1 MFAYNRYNTAWTLLK
16 EIFGLKVN
24 EKFPKKLPE

>member
-1 MFAYNRYNTAWTLLK
+1 MFTYNIYNTAWTLLE
-16 EIFGLKVN
+16 EIFGQKVN